1 MNVNN
6 KKSSIIDK
14 IKLYMTMANSD
25 IDLRSF
31 ESYISD
37 QNDPLNFLLTIY
49 KTIEGENALETM
61 TEYLLSKVITQEYLD
76 KITNKFY
83 NKITRKIPE
92 NIKVPTQY
100 SNPGM
105 AMPIGS
111 FDLTNSFKKPVP
123 STSTAFNTNKLF
135 RDIQDNVLTA
145 AGQEVTLGVQGLPNA
160 QGVPLSISMQYN
172 DAKGEILTKLPAI
185 SVKEIFVALT
195 VYIGPL
201 FSAKV
206 ITNEIINLLFHTDF
220 TEEDAKII
228 IMTRSYAKYES
239 KNVFKLDLNKL
250 LNLELD
256 TQTRGLNVDAGC
268 YRENITVTQQ
278 QIDVVANRPSVS
290 NFRTLIPEYDTGIGS
305 NVVNDYY
312 VKIFE
317 AIGDALLAM
326 FIKQPSVM
334 FFINLYNKM
343 MNLNFDFKK
352 DTKSLFED
360 LGDFFKDLWDDIY
373 EDFLCIILEF
383 VKKILLRLVIIV
395 TIKLIKEQLKKRQNI
410 LLSLSGARFV

>member
-1 MNVNN
+1 MNVNE
-6 KKSSIIDK
+6 KKSGIIDK

-25 IDLRSF
+25 INLRSF
-31 ESYISD
+31 ESYISE
-37 QNDPLNFLLTIY
+37 QNDPLNFLLIIY
-49 KTIEGENALETM
+49 KTIEGDNALETF

-76 KITNKFY
+76 KLSNKFY

-105 AMPIGS
+105 AMSISS

-123 STSTAFNTNKLF
+123 STSTSFNTNQLF
-135 RDIQDNVLTA
+135 RDIQDKVLTT
-145 AGQEVTLGVQGLPNA
+145 AGQEVPLGVQLP
-160 QGVPLSISMQYN
+160 GVPLAVSMKYN
-172 DAKGEILTKLPAI
+172 DATGEILTKLPAI
-185 SVKEIFVALT
+185 SAKEIFVALT

-201 FSAKV
+201 FSSKV
-206 ITNEIINLLFHTDF
+206 IINEIINLLFHTDF

-250 LNLELD
+250 LNLQLD
-256 TQTRGLNVDAGC
+256 TETKGLNVDASC
-268 YRENITVTQQ
+268 YRENIAVTRE
-278 QIDVVANRPSVS
+278 QIDLVANNPTVS
-290 NFRTLIPEYDTGIGS
+290 NFKALIPEYNTETSS

-326 FIKQPSVM
+326 FIKQPGVM
-334 FFINLYNKM
+334 FFINLYNKI
-343 MNLNFDFKK
+343 MNIDFDFKR
-352 DTKSLFED
+352 DIESLFVN
-360 LGDFFKDLWDDIY
+360 LGDFIGDLWDDIY
-373 EDFLCIILEF
+373 EDFLCIVLEF
-383 VKKILLRLVIIV
+383 IKKILLRLVIIV
-395 TIKLIKEQLKKRQNI
+395 TIKLIREQLKKRQDI